1 MLPEKSVIGM
11 LHLAALPGSPANKL
25 SLNAIEDIMLG
36 DADALVDGGA
46 HGLLLENFADAPFFP
61 ERVPALT
68 VACMTRLACSV
79 RRRFDVPLGINVLR
93 NDGQS
98 ALAIALAVNA
108 QFIRVNVL
116 TSSRV
121 TDQGTIHGIA
131 HHLMRDRKNS
141 GADAIQVWADVNV
154 KHSVPLAERPVE
166 DEVADTIHRGL
177 ADAVIASGSGTGQT
191 TALGEIRRFRQAANS
206 TPVYVGSGVNIE
218 NVSQVL
224 EHADG
229 VIIGSALKKSGDVSQ
244 PVDRS
249 IVREFMQAFN
259 DPSTRTNPGPPAAS

>member
-1 MLPEKSVIGM
+1 MLPEKSVVGM
-11 LHLAALPGSPANKL
+11 LHLPALPGSPSNKL
-25 SLNAIEDIMLG
+25 SLNAIEDVVLG
-36 DADALVDGGA
+36 DADALVDGGV
-46 HGLLLENFADAPFFP
+46 HGLLLENFADTPFFP
-61 ERVPALT
+61 DRVPSLT

-121 TDQGTIHGIA
+121 TDQGLIHGIA
-131 HHLMRDRKNS
+131 HQLLRDRKNC
-141 GADAIQVWADVNV
+141 GADVIQIWADVNV
-154 KHSVPLAERPVE
+154 KHSAPLAERPIE
-166 DEVADTIHRGL
+166 DEVADTIHRGR

-191 TALGEIRRFRQAANS
+191 TALGEIRRFRQAAAE
-206 TPVYVGSGVNIE
+206 TPVFVGSGVNIE
-218 NVSQVL
+218 NVSQVID
-224 EHADG
+224 HADG
-229 VIIGSALKKSGDVSQ
+229 IIIGSALKKSGDVSQ

-249 IVREFMQAFN
+249 IVREFMKAFT
-259 DPSTRTNPGPPAAS
+259 DC